1 MRREEREL
9 PLSPVTFQSL
19 VANYEQRFLVNPLEN
34 SRVERIVIPR
44 QCLLFILHRKYKQ
57 TVQHVGL
64 LAGKDHA
71 TVIHSCKVLDNALHW
86 RNVKYIDAIN
96 NWSKVFDDVIPNS
109 QQTKDELSDRI
120 TYELLSTMLSD
131 KSKMDVLD
139 MVREKLLYQNVDE
152 GNSVVI

>member
-1 MRREEREL
+1 M
-9 PLSPVTFQSL
+9 
-19 VANYEQRFLVNPLEN
+19 
-34 SRVERIVIPR
+34 
-44 QCLLFILHRKYKQ
+44 
-57 TVQHVGL
+57 
-64 LAGKDHA
+64 
-71 TVIHSCKVLDNALHW
+71 IHSCKVIDNALHW

-96 NWSKVFDDVIPNS
+96 NWSKVFDDIIPNS

-131 KSKMDVLD
+131 KSKMDVLE

>member
-1 MRREEREL
+1 MKKEEREL

-34 SRVERIVIPR
+34 NRNERIVIPR

-57 TVQHVGL
+57 TVQHAGR
-64 LAGKDHA
+64 LASKDHS
-71 TVIHSCKVLDNALHW
+71 TVIHSCKVVDNALHW
-86 RNVKYIDAIN
+86 RDIKYIEAIN
-96 NWSKVFDDVIPNS
+96 NWSRIFDDVIPNS

-120 TYELLSTMLSD
+120 TYELLSTMLSN
-131 KSKMDVLD
+131 KSKMDVLE
-139 MVREKLLYQNVDE
+139 MVREKLSCQNVDE

>member
-1 MRREEREL
+1 M
-9 PLSPVTFQSL
+9 
-19 VANYEQRFLVNPLEN
+19 
-34 SRVERIVIPR
+34 
-44 QCLLFILHRKYKQ
+44 
-57 TVQHVGL
+57 

-131 KSKMDVLD
+131 KSKMDVLE

-152 GNSVVI
+152 GNSMVI

>member
-1 MRREEREL
+1 M
-9 PLSPVTFQSL
+9 
-19 VANYEQRFLVNPLEN
+19 
-34 SRVERIVIPR
+34 
-44 QCLLFILHRKYKQ
+44 
-57 TVQHVGL
+57 

-131 KSKMDVLD
+131 KSKMDVLE